1 MNVDGELFL
10 LESVC
15 RLLIL
20 RRTLNKLFS
29 EAAECTRSLP
39 GNGLLRAGRVGSD
52 LCHFRNDRVIATCS
66 CRLGAHDFRDLKL
79 ALRVGGAHDGL
90 KLPRL

>member
-20 RRTLNKLFS
+20 CGTLNKLS
-29 EAAECTRSLP
+29 SKATECTRLLP
-39 GNGLLRAGRVGSD
+39 GNGLLRAGRVG
-52 LCHFRNDRVIATCS
+52 
-66 CRLGAHDFRDLKL
+66 
-79 ALRVGGAHDGL
+79 
-90 KLPRL
+90 